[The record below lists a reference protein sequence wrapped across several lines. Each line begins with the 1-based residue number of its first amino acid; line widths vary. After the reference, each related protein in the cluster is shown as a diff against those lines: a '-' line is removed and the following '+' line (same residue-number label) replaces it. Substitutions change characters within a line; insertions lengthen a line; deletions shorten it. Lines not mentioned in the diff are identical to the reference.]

1 MIAIID
7 YKAGNLFNV
16 KNAFDKLGVDTV
28 ITSDIDVIKK
38 ADKILLPG
46 VGAFENAMNHMR
58 ELRLDNVIVDEVKSG
73 KPFLGI
79 CLGMQLLFN
88 SSEEYGHHE
97 GLNILEGKIIH
108 FDFSTVAAKHC
119 ESALV
124 GAKHCE
130 PFVGANAC
138 GAHKDELCEPA
149 PKIPHMGWN
158 SITNCA
164 NTKLFS
170 DLENQFVYF
179 IHSYHLV
186 TENKDYK
193 KIMTNY
199 GYDFCSAIEYKNIFA
214 TQFHPEKSGE
224 VGIKILKKFSEI

>member
-7 YKAGNLFNV
+7 YKAGNLFSV

-28 ITSDIDVIKK
+28 ITSDIDVIKN
-38 ADKILLPG
+38 ADKLLLPG

-58 ELRLDNVIVDEVKSG
+58 ELKLDDVIIDEIKSG

-97 GLNILEGKIIH
+97 GLGILQGKIVKFN
-108 FDFSTVAAKHC
+108 FDNLSCNANKVRGDD
-119 ESALV
+119 V
-124 GAKHCE
+124 GTTHY
-130 PFVGANAC
+130 
-138 GAHKDELCEPA
+138 
-149 PKIPHMGWN
+149 
-158 SITNCA
+158 
-164 NTKLFS
+164 
-170 DLENQFVYF
+170 QFVYF
-179 IHSYHLV
+179 VHSYHLV

-224 VGIKILKKFSEI
+224 VGIKILKKFSEL